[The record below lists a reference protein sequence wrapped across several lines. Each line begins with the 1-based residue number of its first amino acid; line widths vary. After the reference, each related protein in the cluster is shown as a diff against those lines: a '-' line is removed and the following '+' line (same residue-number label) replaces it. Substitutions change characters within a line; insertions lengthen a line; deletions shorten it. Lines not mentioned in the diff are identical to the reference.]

1 MTTTIKK
8 KKTAVEEKEE
18 DDRKFMELMETK
30 DITCIICD
38 VLVGDKY
45 QVIDHFK
52 IRHPHIYETISK

>member
-38 VLVGDKY
+38 VLLIILKLDILTY
-45 QVIDHFK
+45 MRQ
-52 IRHPHIYETISK
+52 